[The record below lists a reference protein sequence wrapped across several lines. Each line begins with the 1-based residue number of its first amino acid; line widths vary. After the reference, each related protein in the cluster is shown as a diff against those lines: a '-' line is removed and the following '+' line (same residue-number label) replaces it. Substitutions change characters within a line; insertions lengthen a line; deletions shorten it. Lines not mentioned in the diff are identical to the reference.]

1 MRTPLVTGA
10 LCCVLILAAIL
21 LAGCT
26 QNTASSPATPATTVP
41 PETTP
46 PASGPAETATPVSVS
61 PAAAM
66 TTAPASSGNSV
77 TTVLVNSTSNGDILT
92 VPANER
98 VLVSLKE
105 NPTTGYMWNA
115 TVSKGLSVIADTYY
129 PPNSALVGAGGY
141 REWILAPDGV
151 GTYTFK
157 AVYMR
162 SWEGA
167 TATDE
172 TFSLVIVA
180 TPE

>member
-1 MRTPLVTGA
+1 
-10 LCCVLILAAIL
+10 
-21 LAGCT
+21 
-26 QNTASSPATPATTVP
+26 
-41 PETTP
+41 
-46 PASGPAETATPVSVS
+46 
-61 PAAAM
+61 M